1 MKPKSI
7 FILIGVL
14 VAITIGYLAYA
25 NNKKNILIDTA
36 TDLPI
41 DTPSASQTPTP
52 TPTPSPQPT
61 PAPTSFTQEKYENLK
76 SAHYVSSLPAN
87 NALMTTAVEKVQ
99 INFNFDLA
107 KPSKIV
113 VTLDSQEV
121 SGETSISTDKLSL
134 STPIN
139 GTKNGNYKVAYTG
152 CWPDGSCHTGSF
164 GFSINLNE

>member
-1 MKPKSI
+1 MKPKFL
-7 FILIGVL
+7 FIYVGAILVTITGFLIYS
-14 VAITIGYLAYA
+14 ATK
-25 NNKKNILIDTA
+25 NKPIDTA
-36 TDLPI
+36 TDLPVN
-41 DTPSASQTPTP
+41 TPAPTQAPAPTP
-52 TPTPSPQPT
+52 TPTPQPT
-61 PAPTSFTQEKYENLK
+61 PTPNFTQQKFENLI
-76 SAHYVSSLPAN
+76 SAHYVSSTPEN
-87 NALMTTAVEKVQ
+87 NALLKSEIKKVQ

>member
-1 MKPKSI
+1 MKPKFLFI
-7 FILIGVL
+7 FIGAILVTIAGFLIYSTTKEKPKDI
-14 VAITIGYLAYA
+14 AR
-25 NNKKNILIDTA
+25 
-36 TDLPI
+36 DLPI
-41 DTPSASQTPTP
+41 NTPSPSQTP

-61 PAPTSFTQEKYENLK
+61 PTPSFTQEKFENLK

-113 VTLDSQEV
+113 VTLDGQEV
-121 SGETSISTDKLSL
+121 SGQTAISADKLSL

-139 GTKNGNYKVAYTG
+139 GTKTGNYKVAYTG